1 MKKRFAMVSSWIG
14 NWSVLLIL
22 LCVCLGF
29 QRGAFCSGPPAE
41 NTKEETIRF
50 RAISNDD
57 YAVFPVNWSPEHR
70 YRMGLIRSVKEYEE
84 IFNSAAFA
92 GNKKPYAPASKAF
105 DDEMIIFVCKVSPAV
120 ADLDKELRLDKI
132 VAKGDT
138 LEVRFAN
145 RNTIKK
151 SSYQIKVTA
160 AAWIPKQDYKSI
172 KYFDGANLVKEIKID
187 QKQWVFPE

>member
-1 MKKRFAMVSSWIG
+1 MKNRFAVVSSWNGIWNVFLLLVFVG
-14 NWSVLLIL
+14 VGSQGGVLW
-22 LCVCLGF
+22 GD
-29 QRGAFCSGPPAE
+29 PPAE
-41 NTKEETIRF
+41 NTHEETIRF
-50 RAISNDD
+50 RAISNGD

-84 IFNSAAFA
+84 VFNAAAFA
-92 GNKKPYAPASKAF
+92 GNKKPFAPISNTF
-105 DDEMIIFVCKVSPAV
+105 DEEMIIFVCKVGPAV
-120 ADLDKELRLDKI
+120 ADVDKELQLDKI

-160 AAWIPKQDYKSI
+160 AAWIPKRDYKSV

>member
-1 MKKRFAMVSSWIG
+1 MVSSWIG

-29 QRGAFCSGPPAE
+29 QRGAFCGGPHGE

-84 IFNSAAFA
+84 IFNAAAFA
-92 GNKKPYAPASKAF
+92 GNKKPYAPSSNMF
-105 DDEMIIFVCKVSPAV
+105 DDEMIVFVCKVCPAV
-120 ADLDKELRLDKI
+120 ADVDQELRLDK
-132 VAKGDT
+132 VVTRGTT
-138 LEVRFAN
+138 LEVRFVN
-145 RNTIKK
+145 RNTLKK
-151 SSYQIKVTA
+151 STYQIKATA
-160 AAWIPKQDYKSI
+160 AAWIPKRDYESI
-172 KYFDGANLVKEIKID
+172 KFYDGTNMIKEIKLD
-187 QKQWVFPE
+187 KNHWVFPE